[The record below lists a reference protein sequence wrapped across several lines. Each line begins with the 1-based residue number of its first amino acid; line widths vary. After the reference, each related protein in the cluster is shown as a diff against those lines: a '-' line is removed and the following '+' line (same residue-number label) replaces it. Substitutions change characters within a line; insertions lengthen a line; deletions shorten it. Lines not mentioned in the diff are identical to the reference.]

1 MRLAVG
7 YITALGAVT
16 LVSLFI
22 GLVLGQ
28 VNLANVS
35 MLYLLAVMA
44 TAVAFGRGPAVFA
57 SVSAFVVFDWFF
69 VQPLHQFTVSDPQEW
84 ISLLFFL
91 LTATVTGQLAAG
103 QRERAREALQR
114 EREAVVLYDIVRM
127 LGEAEPDKVLESV
140 AERLRRELQL
150 KAVAVE
156 LWRATGEMQRFDA
169 GDAAA
174 LAAMR
179 ATNQATHVLQASPSV
194 ATADSHAA
202 PGRWVRVVKPTQAA
216 GARDEV
222 HLVPVKAGARRVG
235 ALLLVGPAGR
245 FEGVEGRLVSAAA
258 AQIGLAVDRAR
269 FRDEAT
275 EAEILRRTDELRRAL
290 LNAVSHDLRTPLATI
305 MASAGSLRQNDVAW
319 TEDER
324 QGFAQAI
331 EEEAQRLNHV
341 VGNLLDLSRIEGGSL
356 RPEKSWQDFEA
367 LVDDAA
373 DRLRPLTRRHRLR
386 VEVPADL
393 PAVWV
398 DPVEIGEVLYN
409 LVENATKYAPVDTEI
424 ELRARREGNT
434 LTVSVS
440 DQGPGIPSDALPHLF
455 DAFYRLSDSRPRP
468 QGLGLGLA
476 IVKGL
481 VEAHGGWVRAD
492 NRAGGGASF
501 TFTLPLVD
509 APTGVPTAPAVIG

>member
-1 MRLAVG
+1 
-7 YITALGAVT
+7 
-16 LVSLFI
+16 I

-258 AQIGLAVDRAR
+258 AQSGLAVDRAR
-269 FRDEAT
+269 FRDE
-275 EAEILRRTDELRRAL
+275 
-290 LNAVSHDLRTPLATI
+290 
-305 MASAGSLRQNDVAW
+305 
-319 TEDER
+319 
-324 QGFAQAI
+324 
-331 EEEAQRLNHV
+331 
-341 VGNLLDLSRIEGGSL
+341 
-356 RPEKSWQDFEA
+356 
-367 LVDDAA
+367 
-373 DRLRPLTRRHRLR
+373 
-386 VEVPADL
+386 
-393 PAVWV
+393 
-398 DPVEIGEVLYN
+398 
-409 LVENATKYAPVDTEI
+409 
-424 ELRARREGNT
+424 
-434 LTVSVS
+434 
-440 DQGPGIPSDALPHLF
+440 
-455 DAFYRLSDSRPRP
+455 
-468 QGLGLGLA
+468 
-476 IVKGL
+476 
-481 VEAHGGWVRAD
+481 
-492 NRAGGGASF
+492 
-501 TFTLPLVD
+501 
-509 APTGVPTAPAVIG
+509 